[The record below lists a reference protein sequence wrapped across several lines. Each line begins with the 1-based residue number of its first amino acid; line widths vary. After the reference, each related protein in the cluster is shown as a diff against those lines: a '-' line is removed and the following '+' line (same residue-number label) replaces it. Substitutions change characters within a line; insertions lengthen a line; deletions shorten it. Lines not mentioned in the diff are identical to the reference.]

1 MSLKTQEW
9 AKMWPLPFT
18 ALLGI
23 AGSAIFAYSN
33 GVFMIEMTKE
43 FGWSRTQF
51 SSAFAVQTLL
61 GLVIMPLVGRLTD
74 RIGPRKVALTGI
86 IPYVLAFSLLGT
98 ATGAFWQWL
107 ALCLVLGL
115 CTSLIAPPVWLAAV
129 VGRFTA
135 SRGLALSVAL
145 AGVGVAN
152 GLSPIL
158 ATFYAKLFGWRLAFP
173 ALVITWGVLILPLAI
188 VWFRGP
194 RDVGAAAPML
204 PPGTFRYSQVFKT
217 RTFVF
222 LTIAGSLICGVV
234 FGLTLHL
241 VPILRGNGL
250 NPGTAAAVAGVVGIF
265 AIVGRIGTGYLLDN
279 LPTRAL
285 STGMFLVPIAVS
297 ALLKV
302 GSDSLVVSF
311 VAAAL
316 LGITA
321 GAETD
326 IVCYLAARQFGTQV
340 FASVYAVIA
349 SMFSICAAS
358 GPLLASALFDLRGS
372 YDLFLMITVPIV
384 LVATGLIW
392 ALPGVSRSP
401 QSARIPM
408 NEPDRLG

>member
-33 GVFMIEMTKE
+33 GVFMLEMTKE

-74 RIGPRKVALTGI
+74 RIGPRKVALAGI
-86 IPYVLAFSLLGT
+86 IPYLLAFSLLGT

-107 ALCLVLGL
+107 SLCLFLGL

-173 ALVITWGVLILPLAI
+173 ALAITWGVLILPLAT
-188 VWFRGP
+188 VWLKGP
-194 RDVGAAAPML
+194 RDVGAAAPVL
-204 PPGTFRYSQVFKT
+204 PLGTFRYSQIFKT

-250 NPGTAAAVAGVVGIF
+250 NPGTAAAMAGVVGIF
-265 AIVGRIGTGYLLDN
+265 AILGRIGTGYLLDN

-285 STGMFLVPIAVS
+285 STGMFLLPIVVS
-297 ALLKV
+297 ALLKI

-311 VAAAL
+311 VAAAV
-316 LGITA
+316 LGYTA

-326 IVCYLAARQFGTQV
+326 IVCFLAARQFGTQV
-340 FASVYAVIA
+340 FASVYAVIS

-392 ALPGVSRSP
+392 ALPGVSRTP
-401 QSARIPM
+401 QSTGIAL